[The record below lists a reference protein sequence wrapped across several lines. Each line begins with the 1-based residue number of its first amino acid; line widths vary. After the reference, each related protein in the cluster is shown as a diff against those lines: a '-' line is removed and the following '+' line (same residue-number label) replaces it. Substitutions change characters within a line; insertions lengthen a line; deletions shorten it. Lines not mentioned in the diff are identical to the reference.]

1 LSDRRHLVLAFPGAL
16 DARTGGY
23 VYDRRLAL
31 ALEARGWRVDRLSL
45 PEGFPFP
52 SPEALA
58 RSAALLRRLADGATV
73 LVDGLAFG
81 AMPEIAA
88 VEAGRLDLLALVH
101 HPLCLETGL
110 VPAAAAAL
118 EESERRALAA
128 ARTVVATSPATA
140 RTLATLFGLPPARIT
155 VAVPGT
161 DPAPVARG
169 SGGPGCRMVCVGTL
183 TPRKGHLLLV
193 EALAGMGDLAWELR
207 CAGSTERHRPTAEA
221 VAAAVAAR
229 GLDGRV
235 RLLGE
240 LDPDALAT
248 LYDAADLCVS
258 ASLYEGYGMALSEA
272 LGRGLPLV
280 AAAGGAVAETVPAVA
295 GLLVPPGDAVALR
308 AALRRFVEEP
318 GLAAALRAGALAAR
332 ARLPGWDATAA
343 QVEAA
348 LLGR

>member
-1 LSDRRHLVLAFPGAL
+1 LVLAFAGAL
-16 DARTGGY
+16 DTRTGGY

-52 SPEALA
+52 GREILA
-58 RSAALLRRLADGATV
+58 SSAALLRRLADSTTV

-88 VEAGRLDLLALVH
+88 AEAGRLDLVALVH

-110 VPAAAAAL
+110 TPAAASAL
-118 EESERRALAA
+118 ERSERRALAA
-128 ARTVVATSPATA
+128 ARAVVVTSPRTA
-140 RTLATLFGLPPARIT
+140 LTLRTLFGLPPARIT
-155 VAVPGT
+155 TALPGT

-221 VAAAVAAR
+221 VAAAVAAHE
-229 GLDGRV
+229 LEGRV

-240 LDPDALAT
+240 LDPDALAA
-248 LYDAADLCVS
+248 LYEEADLCVS

-272 LGRGLPLV
+272 LARGLPV
-280 AAAGGAVAETVPAVA
+280 IAAAGGAVAETVPTEA
-295 GLLVPPGDAVALR
+295 GLLVPPGDVVALR
-308 AALRRFVEEP
+308 AALQRFVEEP

-343 QVEAA
+343 RVEEA